1 MAFIRRTWTAK
12 EADEW
17 SKEDWI
23 TIIISPIIYILFTVG
38 VAMAALLMPIGFI
51 LLGVAVLLT
60 VLMVY
65 VINPKLSVVSQE
77 YEQKQKQ
84 YLEDLEKKVKWQD

>member
-1 MAFIRRTWTAK
+1 MAIIRRTWTAK

-23 TIIISPIIYILFTVG
+23 TIIISPIIYILFAIG

-60 VLMVY
+60 FLMVY
-65 VINPKLSVVSQE
+65 IINPKLSVVSQE
-77 YEQKQKQ
+77 YEKKQKQ
-84 YLEDLEKKVKWQD
+84 YLEDLEKQVKWQD

>member
-17 SKEDWI
+17 SKEDWL
-23 TIIISPIIYILFTVG
+23 TVIISPIIYILFTIG

-51 LLGVAVLLT
+51 LVGAGVVLT
-60 VLMVY
+60 FLMVY
-65 VINPKLSVVSQE
+65 IINPKLSVVSKD
-77 YEQKQKQ
+77 YETKQKQ
-84 YLEDLEKKVKWQD
+84 YLEDLEKQVKWQD